1 MVTTS
6 NGYLVSRDPKIKST
20 QEKLMRKSLRYRDNL
35 DKILAE
41 GRDLKRR
48 QKIRAEWVKEVQAEN
63 EAKKLKAYLSQP
75 NPGSRSGGI
84 ID

>member
-48 QKIRAEWVKEVQAEN
+48 QKIRAE
-63 EAKKLKAYLSQP
+63 
-75 NPGSRSGGI
+75 
-84 ID
+84 